1 MNQDNQDTRG
11 KAELMTEGSKFDPR
25 NDGGSG
31 KKLSAV
37 IIEDEQP
44 ARELV
49 KRYISENSRIE
60 LLGEYNNGFDGL
72 KAIQENMPD
81 VIFLDVQMPK
91 LTGFEMIELLDD
103 KPEIIFTT
111 AYDQY
116 AIKAFEQNAVDYLLK
131 PFSKDRFNES
141 LDKLFARVESSSN
154 KGESQLEKIKLHLEN
169 SDEVIHRVVI
179 KKSGKIHVISTAD
192 INYLE
197 AQDDYVMIY
206 TSDERFLKQQTMK
219 YFEKHLDE
227 EQFIR
232 VHRSYIVNVQG
243 IERIEPYEKTNYILI
258 LKDGN
263 KIPVSRS
270 GMQVMKEKLNF

>member
-1 MNQDNQDTRG
+1 M
-11 KAELMTEGSKFDPR
+11 
-25 NDGGSG
+25 
-31 KKLSAV
+31 KKITAV
-37 IIEDEQP
+37 IIEDEMP

-49 KRYISENSRIE
+49 KKYISENSRID
-60 LLGEYNNGFDGL
+60 LLDECDNGFAGL
-72 KAIQENMPD
+72 KAIQELNPD

-91 LTGFEMIELLDD
+91 LTGFEMIELLDK

-131 PFSKDRFNES
+131 PFSKKRFDES
-141 LDKLFARVESSSN
+141 LEKLFVRLEN
-154 KGESQLEKIKLHLEN
+154 KDSGEDQIEKIKKHLED

-179 KKSGKIHVISTAD
+179 KKSGKIHVISTMD

-206 TSDERFLKQQTMK
+206 TDSERFLKQQTMK
-219 YFEKHLDE
+219 YFEKHLDS

-232 VHRSYIVNVQG
+232 VHRSYIVNVQC
-243 IERIEPYEKTNYILI
+243 IERIEPYEKTNYVLI

-263 KIPVSRS
+263 KIPVSRT

>member
-1 MNQDNQDTRG
+1 MKRI
-11 KAELMTEGSKFDPR
+11 
-25 NDGGSG
+25 
-31 KKLSAV
+31 SAI
-37 IIEDEQP
+37 IIEDEMP
-44 ARELV
+44 ARELI
-49 KRYISENSRIE
+49 KKYISENSRIDFI
-60 LLGEYNNGFDGL
+60 GEYDNGFDGL
-72 KAIQENMPD
+72 KAIQELNPD

-91 LTGFEMIELLDD
+91 LTGFEMIELLEK

-131 PFSKDRFNES
+131 PFSKKRFDES
-141 LDKLFARVESSSN
+141 LEKLFLRIEN
-154 KGESQLEKIKLHLEN
+154 KKSGETQIDRIKKHLEE

-179 KKSGKIHVISTAD
+179 KKSGKIHVISTVD
-192 INYLE
+192 ISYLE

-206 TSDERFLKQQTMK
+206 TSNERFLKQQTMK
-219 YFEKHLDE
+219 YFEKHLDN

-232 VHRSYIVNVQG
+232 VHRSYIVNVQR

>member
-1 MNQDNQDTRG
+1 M
-11 KAELMTEGSKFDPR
+11 
-25 NDGGSG
+25 
-31 KKLSAV
+31 KKITAL
-37 IIEDEQP
+37 IIEDEKP

-49 KRYISENSRIE
+49 KRYISENKRLE
-60 LLGEYNNGFDGL
+60 LLGEFDNGFDGL
-72 KAIQENMPD
+72 KAIQEHQPD
-81 VIFLDVQMPK
+81 VVFLDVQMPK
-91 LTGFEMIELLDD
+91 LTGFEMIELLES

-141 LDKLFARVESSSN
+141 LNKLYGRMDSPDTKN
-154 KGESQLEKIKLHLEN
+154 DQIEKIKKHLEE
-169 SDEVIHRVVI
+169 SDEIIHRVVI
-179 KKSGKIHVISTAD
+179 KKSGKIHVISSND
-192 INYLE
+192 IHYLE

-206 TSDERFLKQQTMK
+206 TAEERFLKQQTMK
-219 YFEKHLDE
+219 FFEKHLDNE
-227 EQFIR
+227 LFIR
-232 VHRSYIVNVQG
+232 VHRSYIVNVQR